1 MGGGIKGCHYSDF
14 PGIWDNVKKYQ
25 TIIKNLIQISDNSTI
40 YVDKRDYQYGT
51 QVPASFFRHD
61 QLREL

>member
-1 MGGGIKGCHYSDF
+1 MGGGIKGRHYSDI

-40 YVDKRDYQYGT
+40 YVDMRIINIVHKSRT
-51 QVPASFFRHD
+51 PFFAMTN
-61 QLREL
+61 